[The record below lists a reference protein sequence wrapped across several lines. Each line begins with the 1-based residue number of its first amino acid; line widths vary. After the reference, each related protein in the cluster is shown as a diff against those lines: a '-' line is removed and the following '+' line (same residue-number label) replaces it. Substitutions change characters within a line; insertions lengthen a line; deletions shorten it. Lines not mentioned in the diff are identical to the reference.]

1 MEWVAPDGR
10 RVGGERRALPP
21 AMGRVAPNARG
32 AYVVRRVP
40 VGARAARRALPSAWK
55 VPAKD

>member
-10 RVGGERRALPP
+10 RVGVERRALPA
-21 AMGRVAPNARG
+21 AMGPVAPHARG

-40 VGARAARRALPSAWK
+40 VGARAARRVLPPAWT